1 MIQTIQKET
10 QEAVEAMKRGNET
23 VAQGIHLADAAG
35 QALNEIV
42 DSAQTIGDYIN
53 QIATASEQQSTTSEE
68 IAKNID
74 TISSVSSQAAD
85 GASQIA
91 LSINELSNMT
101 NELQNLLKRFNLNQ
115 DVFEQ
120 RNGKSSKSDK
130 QVQQHKTMKHHSES
144 FEAF

>member
-1 MIQTIQKET
+1 MKQW
-10 QEAVEAMKRGNET
+10 KRGNGT

-53 QIATASEQQSTTSEE
+53 QASHCQRAAKHHQQE

-120 RNGKSSKSDK
+120 RNGKSFKNLINRCCNANNE
-130 QVQQHKTMKHHSES
+130 TS
-144 FEAF
+144 FGIV